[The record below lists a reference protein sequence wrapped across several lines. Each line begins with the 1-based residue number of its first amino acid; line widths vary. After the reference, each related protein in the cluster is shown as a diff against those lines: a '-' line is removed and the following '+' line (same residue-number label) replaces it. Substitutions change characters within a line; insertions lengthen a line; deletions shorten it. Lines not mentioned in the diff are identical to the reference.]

1 MAKSA
6 STPGSTSRSTPVSTS
21 VRAAFRVTADLDLAA
36 VDPRGRPAGP
46 RDKKAAAADI
56 GALAERLDGLQE
68 ALFAEATGGGSR
80 SVLLVLQGMDTSGK
94 GGVIRHVAGL
104 VNPQGLQI
112 AAFKRPTRAE
122 LRHDF
127 LWRIRKQLPAAGRI
141 GVFDRSHYED
151 VLIVRVNGLVP
162 EPVWRRRYQAI
173 REFEAELA
181 AAGATV
187 VKCMLHISPAEQAER
202 LLARLDD
209 PTKRWKYN
217 PGDLDARAQWP
228 AYQLAYTDA
237 LTECDSDLAPWYVI
251 PSDRKWY
258 RNWAIASLLAET
270 LAELD
275 PQYPMPDLDVDAE
288 RARIAAVV
296 AS

>member
-1 MAKSA
+1 
-6 STPGSTSRSTPVSTS
+6 
-21 VRAAFRVTADLDLAA
+21 
-36 VDPRGRPAGP
+36 
-46 RDKKAAAADI
+46 
-56 GALAERLDGLQE
+56 
-68 ALFAEATGGGSR
+68 
-80 SVLLVLQGMDTSGK
+80 
-94 GGVIRHVAGL
+94 
-104 VNPQGLQI
+104 
-112 AAFKRPTRAE
+112 
-122 LRHDF
+122 
-127 LWRIRKQLPAAGRI
+127 
-141 GVFDRSHYED
+141 

-162 EPVWRRRYQAI
+162 EPVWRERYQAI
-173 REFEAELA
+173 GEFEAELA
-181 AAGATV
+181 AAGTTV

-228 AYQLAYTDA
+228 AYQRAYTDA

-275 PQYPMPDLDVDAE
+275 PRYPMPDLDVDAE